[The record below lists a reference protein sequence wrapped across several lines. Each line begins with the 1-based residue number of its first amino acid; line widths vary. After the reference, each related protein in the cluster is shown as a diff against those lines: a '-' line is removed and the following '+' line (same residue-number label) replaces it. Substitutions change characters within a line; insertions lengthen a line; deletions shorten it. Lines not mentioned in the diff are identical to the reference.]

1 MTKPESSWKAY
12 RQMYADTTVMIPYGT
27 RIPVRTSDLP
37 WMTRYITHAKQ
48 NPSTS
53 STTTLASV
61 ITEVVTKS
69 FHQIGSVST
78 VT

>member
-1 MTKPESSWKAY
+1 M
-12 RQMYADTTVMIPYGT
+12 M
-27 RIPVRTSDLP
+27 
-37 WMTRYITHAKQ
+37 RYITHAKQ

-53 STTTLASV
+53 SMTTLTIV
-61 ITEVVTKS
+61 MIVVVTKS